1 MNKFLLASGIIEIIS
16 GAIITG
22 YGLAIV
28 NKCDDNPNDSKGD
41 VILKAG
47 VGTCMSGA
55 GGYMMGTGLRD
66 ICLSKNK
73 TS

>member
-1 MNKFLLASGIIEIIS
+1 MNKCLLAAGIIEIIS

-28 NKCDDNPNDSKGD
+28 NKCDDNPLDSKGD

-47 VGTCMSGA
+47 VGTCMGGA
-55 GGYMMGTGLRD
+55 GGYIMGAGLRD
-66 ICLSKNK
+66 ICLSKIK